1 MSTLEC
7 TTQDCRNM
15 TSTYLCTQ
23 CTADLQAWLD
33 KVPALIVALDVTI
46 AKLDNVRAAGGGGGG
61 SKPGSAAPLNLD
73 AMQLQ
78 ENLRSLGRDAKAYA
92 HDERAAGLAWLIQD
106 WATKAELLVSGPEQE
121 VINHAQLKERIQ
133 EAYGQP
139 LPPREAIDYLRIK
152 AKFNVKMHDFKN
164 WVKHGH
170 LNYVLDRVTTD
181 ESARRIYYPG
191 DIFRVAQQMR
201 ERRVKVW

>member
-1 MSTLEC
+1 MTLEC

-73 AMQLQ
+73 AMQIQ

-106 WATKAELLVSGPEQE
+106 WATKAELLVSGPETE
-121 VINHAQLKERIQ
+121 AINHARNRERVRNIAPPMPTR
-133 EAYGQP
+133 EL
-139 LPPREAIDYLRIK
+139 LPWLREK
-152 AKFNVKMHDFKN
+152 AKISVTSMDIRN
-164 WVKHGH
+164 W
-170 LNYVLDRVTTD
+170 
-181 ESARRIYYPG
+181 ARRGKLTPV
-191 DIFRVAQQMR
+191 DR
-201 ERRVKVW
+201 EPQPTYHPHEVLEAWHETRTL